1 MLQCKLILSLNIV
14 SIKFE
19 LIKKLDNMTEIVPI
33 VTHDFL
39 SIILYS
45 QSNFLEN
52 GNSFTDFHFKN
63 ANNTLDDVKK

>member
-1 MLQCKLILSLNIV
+1 
-14 SIKFE
+14 
-19 LIKKLDNMTEIVPI
+19 MTEIVPI